1 MLTVKHDTY
10 LFTSPQK
17 LHKPEVNGE
26 TFFKYYKKKKNKK
39 LSTQSSIPPEN
50 LYQKGKR
57 KKDISKLFQT
67 LTIRN
72 VKGTSSDRKNMKLTL
87 DSNLDLCKEMQSSGN
102 G

>member
-1 MLTVKHDTY
+1 MEKHFLST
-10 LFTSPQK
+10 TR
-17 LHKPEVNGE
+17 
-26 TFFKYYKKKKNKK
+26 KKKNKK